1 MSDTHLS
8 SLTFDSLPLAP
19 EILQGVLDAGFTHCT
34 PIQAQTLP
42 IALTGRDVAGQAQ
55 TGTGKTAAFLVAL
68 FQRLASEPPAPTRGP
83 TAIRALVIA
92 PTREL
97 AVQIHKDA
105 MLLGARTEFRIAVV
119 FGGVDYDKQRRQLE
133 DGVDILIGTPG
144 RIIDY
149 HKQHVF
155 DTRHVQAVVLD
166 EADRMFDL
174 GFIADI
180 RYILRRLPAP
190 EHRQSMLFSATLS
203 QRVLELAYEHMNE
216 PELVRIEPE
225 KVTTD
230 RVRQLI
236 YYPAMEE
243 KYPLLINLLRA
254 QGASRTMVFVNT
266 KRVAER
272 LEDVLRA
279 NGINA
284 QAMSGDVPQ
293 NKRLRFLREFH
304 EGKLAVLIA
313 TDVASRGLHIAD
325 VTHVYNFDLPQDC
338 ADYVHRIGRTARAG
352 AQGDAISFAC
362 EDYAVSL
369 PDIEGYIG
377 HKIPYA
383 PITAELLAPV
393 QFPPRRPRREE
404 EFRGGSGGRGG
415 GGRGGSGGRGGGG
428 RGGFDRGGRGGPRGD
443 GRRGGGGGRG
453 DSGQRRPVVDRP
465 SLELGTMRPERSPD
479 AEPVATAVNASV
491 ATPAAGA
498 PAASGAPAGG
508 DPAAPRKRRRRGGR
522 GRRRGAGGSGEAQ
535 APDAGSGAAGG
546 AEPGGDAS

>member
-1 MSDTHLS
+1 MTDTHLS
-8 SLTFDSLPLAP
+8 TLTYDSLPLAP
-19 EILQGVLDAGFTHCT
+19 EVLRGVLDAGFTHCT

-42 IALTGRDVAGQAQ
+42 IALAGRDVAGQAQ

-68 FQRLASEPPAPTRGP
+68 FQRLITEPPVATRGP

-105 MLLGARTEFRIAVV
+105 LLLGQHTEFRIAVV
-119 FGGVDYDKQRRQLE
+119 FGGVDYEKQRRQLE
-133 DGVDILIGTPG
+133 DGVDVLIGTPG

-149 HKQHVF
+149 YKQHVF
-155 DTRHVQAVVLD
+155 DTRHVQVVVLD

-190 EHRQSMLFSATLS
+190 EQRQSMLFSATLS
-203 QRVLELAYEHMNE
+203 QRVLELAYEHMND

-230 RVRQLI
+230 RVRQLV

-325 VTHVYNFDLPQDC
+325 VSHVYNFDLPQDA

-362 EDYAVSL
+362 EEYAVSL
-369 PDIEGYIG
+369 PDIEAYIG

-383 PITAELLAPV
+383 PITPEMLAPV
-393 QFPPRRPRREE
+393 QYPPRRPRRDENL
-404 EFRGGSGGRGG
+404 RGGRRGTRSARDERPRSGRGG
-415 GGRGGSGGRGGGG
+415 AE
-428 RGGFDRGGRGGPRGD
+428 
-443 GRRGGGGGRG
+443 
-453 DSGQRRPVVDRP
+453 RRPPVDRP
-465 SLELGTMRPERSPD
+465 SLELGKMTPEPS
-479 AEPVATAVNASV
+479 AQES
-491 ATPAAGA
+491 PAAAAQVPPTSVDRATHEG
-498 PAASGAPAGG
+498 PAQSGA
-508 DPAAPRKRRRRGGR
+508 RRRRRRGGR
-522 GRRRGAGGSGEAQ
+522 GRGRRAEGSGGGA
-535 APDAGSGAAGG
+535 AASTPAGAAGSSP
-546 AEPGGDAS
+546 AEPTPSGSGPID